1 MVTKGKKRKI
11 TKKRKK
17 EENKESKT
25 ILTLVLHKQ
34 RK

>member
-17 EENKESKT
+17 EENKGSKT